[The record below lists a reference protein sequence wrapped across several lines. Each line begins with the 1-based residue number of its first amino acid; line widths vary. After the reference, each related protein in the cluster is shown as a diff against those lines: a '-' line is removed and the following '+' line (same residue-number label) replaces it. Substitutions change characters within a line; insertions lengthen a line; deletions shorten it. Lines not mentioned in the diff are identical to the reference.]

1 LAPQIARIVERD
13 ALPSLDAVRVTAGA
27 EPLDAAARD
36 HVAFMPSEAG
46 TQSVVVKSLPGGCLA
61 MASRLF

>member
-13 ALPSLDAVRVTAGA
+13 ALPSLGVRVTADA